1 MLLAGR
7 PASAT
12 GLLLARYC
20 CRAQSVSCKRA
31 PVRGGKDRNKNFKS
45 GRERFSAM
53 ANIHT
58 PIPALKLNDGN
69 SIPMVSQLFLIYCVW
84 IQ

>member
-1 MLLAGR
+1 MLLAER

-12 GLLLARYC
+12 GLLLARYY
-20 CRAQSVSCKRA
+20 CRAQAVSCKRA
-31 PVRGGKDRNKNFKS
+31 RVRRDRDWGLKS

-53 ANIHT
+53 ANMHT

-69 SIPMVSQLFLIYCVW
+69 SIPMVSELFLIHCVW
-84 IQ
+84 VQ

>member
-7 PASAT
+7 PVSAA
-12 GLLLARYC
+12 GSLLARHY
-20 CRAQSVSCKRA
+20 CRAQAVSCKR
-31 PVRGGKDRNKNFKS
+31 VCIRGNRDRDWDLKS

-53 ANIHT
+53 ADIHT

-69 SIPMVSQLFLIYCVW
+69 SIPMVSQLFLIYCV
-84 IQ
+84 

>member
-7 PASAT
+7 PASAA
-12 GLLLARYC
+12 GLLLARCY
-20 CRAQSVSCKRA
+20 CRAQAVSCKRA
-31 PVRGGKDRNKNFKS
+31 RIRGDRDCDLKS

-84 IQ
+84 AQ

>member
-7 PASAT
+7 PASAA
-12 GLLLARYC
+12 GLLLARHY
-20 CRAQSVSCKRA
+20 CRARVVSCKRA
-31 PVRGGKDRNKNFKS
+31 RVRGDRDWDWGSKL

-58 PIPALKLNDGN
+58 SIPALKLNDGN
-69 SIPMVSQLFLIYCVW
+69 SIPMVSQLFLIYCV
-84 IQ
+84 

>member
-1 MLLAGR
+1 MLLAER
-7 PASAT
+7 PASAA
-12 GLLLARYC
+12 GLLLARYY
-20 CRAQSVSCKRA
+20 CRAQAVSCKRA
-31 PVRGGKDRNKNFKS
+31 HIRGDRNWDLKS

-84 IQ
+84 AQ